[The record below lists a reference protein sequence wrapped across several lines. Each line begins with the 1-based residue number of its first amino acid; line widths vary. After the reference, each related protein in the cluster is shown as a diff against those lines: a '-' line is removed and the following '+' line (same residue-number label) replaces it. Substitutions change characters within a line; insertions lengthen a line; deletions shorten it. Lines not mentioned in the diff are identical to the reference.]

1 MKDSQFELISAYLDG
16 ELVGDELHAAEKL
29 LRESPEAARVLAE
42 MESMRSQIR
51 SIPQERLP
59 SSFASEI
66 AKLAFSQQAN
76 LGSQVESKQHAGD
89 AISSTSTSK
98 LTSAKSS
105 SLLNETS
112 PSNRPLPA
120 DIAKPTD
127 QVSSRSNQVRSYSRV
142 WAWSTISG
150 LAALV
155 LIAVLLNQPADNGT
169 LSGVAMQDAPVANE
183 KRMESRLR
191 DQSRAQDSPAPASGI
206 VAPESAV
213 AAQAA
218 PVTLGRDLS
227 RRMASNSQSGET
239 TEADKKQFN
248 LAPID
253 PPSALSFPAPGV
265 MAKGAPSGGGEEVP
279 ERQDDFATGTG
290 VPSTNQ
296 KPLDPALGDSALGK
310 SAETERFIS
319 VTTLEV
325 PADVTLAK
333 LEETLK
339 EAIPEVNFGSEGLA
353 RSLEEMR
360 GSDRSSDSVAIYFD
374 SNNVVVADDFEDKV
388 LDTLQGK
395 LDAKPEEFSSGAVGF
410 GGMGGGGGFGGG
422 GIVGG
427 GVGAAEVPEPTDPD
441 TRSENVAP
449 SVPGLPGAGPAEQET
464 KPGGPPRY
472 ADANGQANQGSPGEG
487 KTSRMD
493 PAPAANQPAP
503 ATSSGASKLEA
514 GKSIGDST
522 GDVELKQAEMLKPE
536 GDSQGSPKNGNDQT
550 QKSIDENKEK
560 STSAPPGSGGKPA
573 ETKQPG
579 GGEPSGLGG
588 RDSGSPSPSGQNSG
602 DAAGGSGQAGEGQTA
617 GAQTDRGRGPTGI
630 SLGGMKTS
638 QMRKS
643 GLPGAPTGRGADGEG
658 GTDGQSPTDRLSEP
672 RLTELGTRNEE
683 AGETDRDFHLRF
695 LSQNE
700 FLELKAEYDRLF
712 QIPSELMEQ
721 PIVTLEDRPTPGT
734 YGANEPDP
742 KLDRTNDKKE
752 ENPNSQADKQAKKQE
767 PKKFRRVVVIKFTQA
782 DKSAEASPAADV
794 KEVTPAPTP
803 APAGEGKSDK

>member
-59 SSFASEI
+59 SSFASEV

-105 SLLNETS
+105 PLLNETS

-127 QVSSRSNQVRSYSRV
+127 QASSRSNQVRSYSRV

-191 DQSRAQDSPAPASGI
+191 DQARAQDSPAPASGI

-213 AAQAA
+213 ATQAA

-227 RRMASNSQSGET
+227 RKMAANSQSGET
-239 TEADKKQFN
+239 TLAGKEQFN

-265 MAKGAPSGGGEEVP
+265 MAKGAPDGGGEKVP
-279 ERQDDFATGTG
+279 ERQDDFGPGAGI
-290 VPSTNQ
+290 PLPEQ
-296 KPLDPALGDSALGK
+296 KPLDSALGDSAVGE

-353 RSLEEMR
+353 RSLEEIR
-360 GSDRSSDSVAIYFD
+360 GSDPSSDSVAIYFD
-374 SNNVVVADDFEDKV
+374 SNNVAVADDLEDKV
-388 LDTLQGK
+388 LDTLQGR
-395 LDAKPEEFSSGAVGF
+395 LDAKPEEFSAGAVGF

-427 GVGAAEVPEPTDPD
+427 GLGAAEVAEPTDPD
-441 TRSENVAP
+441 ARSENVPP
-449 SVPGLPGAGPAEQET
+449 SVPGLPGAGPAERAT

-503 ATSSGASKLEA
+503 APSSGASKFEV
-514 GKSIGDST
+514 GDST

-536 GDSQGSPKNGNDQT
+536 EDSQGSPKNGNDQT
-550 QKSIDENKEK
+550 QTSNVENKEK

-573 ETKQPG
+573 EAKQPG
-579 GGEPSGLGG
+579 GGEPSGRGG
-588 RDSGSPSPSGQNSG
+588 RNSGSQSPSGENSG
-602 DAAGGSGQAGEGQTA
+602 NAAGGSDQAG
-617 GAQTDRGRGPTGI
+617 GAQPSGGAGR
-630 SLGGMKTS
+630 SLTNQSPGGMEPAQTKKT
-638 QMRKS
+638 
-643 GLPGAPTGRGADGEG
+643 GLPGAPTRRGADGEG
-658 GTDGQSPTDRLSEP
+658 GTGGQSPTDTLSDL
-672 RLTELGTRNEE
+672 RLTEQGTRNEE

-700 FLELKAEYDRLF
+700 LRELKAEYDRLF
-712 QIPSELMEQ
+712 RIPSDLMEQ
-721 PIVTLEDRPTPGT
+721 PIVTLEGRPTPDT
-734 YGANEPDP
+734 YGANEPDL
-742 KLDRTNDKKE
+742 KLDRTKDEKE
-752 ENPNSQADKQAKKQE
+752 ENSNSHADKQAKKQE
-767 PKKFRRVVVIKFTQA
+767 PKKFRRVVVLKFAQP
-782 DKSAEASPAADV
+782 DKSAEASPTADV
-794 KEVTPAPTP
+794 KEVTPAPVP
-803 APAGEGKSDK
+803 APAGEEKSDK